1 MIVISGSNVA
11 IIVAA
16 LMAFFQR
23 MFGSRRA
30 IYPTLVGIGC
40 YALLVGGDAA
50 VLRAAAMGGIVVL
63 AAALNRRGTALVG
76 LAAACWAITLVN
88 PLMVWDL
95 GFQLSSIAT
104 ASLIL
109 FTPAITAQF
118 GKLLPGMHGGALT
131 ASLAGACRTAPVDGP
146 GMQAK
151 TMAGGLLHGL
161 ITDALIVTLA
171 ANVLVLPLIVR
182 YFARL
187 SLVSVLTNLAIAPV
201 QPLILLWGT
210 LGVLAGM
217 IGIPALAPL
226 FLWVAW
232 LGLYWTV
239 VAVEWSA
246 ALPGAS
252 VGITAFGTTRLLA
265 VYALIFGLRQ
275 RRHLAEATYRI
286 FQRLRDFG
294 LNRVVQPTMLGILGV
309 VMLLVWSA
317 ALSQPDG
324 RLHVTFLDIGQGD
337 GMLIQ
342 TPSGRQVLIDGGSE
356 PQRLFAELGRVM
368 PFWDRKID
376 VVVLTHPDSDHM
388 NAQIETPLR
397 FAIDYGVETE
407 ISQQNPD
414 ADPWRR
420 ALASQDVAIQIQRTG
435 GWIDLGDGV
444 ALWVLWPPPGGFQA
458 ESVDNENSL
467 VLKLVYG
474 DFSVLL
480 TGDAGLTSE
489 AAWMQAKLPL
499 TATVL
504 KVGHHGSSHSTGK
517 DLVAAVDPQIAV
529 IQVSAEN
536 KYGHPTDEVLDILR
550 GRLVLRNDQQGAIQI
565 VSDGRQ
571 MWVTQETG
579 SQQLE

>member
-1 MIVISGSNVA
+1 
-11 IIVAA
+11 
-16 LMAFFQR
+16 
-23 MFGSRRA
+23 
-30 IYPTLVGIGC
+30 
-40 YALLVGGDAA
+40 
-50 VLRAAAMGGIVVL
+50 
-63 AAALNRRGTALVG
+63 
-76 LAAACWAITLVN
+76 
-88 PLMVWDL
+88 
-95 GFQLSSIAT
+95 
-104 ASLIL
+104 
-109 FTPAITAQF
+109 
-118 GKLLPGMHGGALT
+118 
-131 ASLAGACRTAPVDGP
+131 
-146 GMQAK
+146 
-151 TMAGGLLHGL
+151 
-161 ITDALIVTLA
+161 
-171 ANVLVLPLIVR
+171 
-182 YFARL
+182 
-187 SLVSVLTNLAIAPV
+187 
-201 QPLILLWGT
+201 
-210 LGVLAGM
+210 
-217 IGIPALAPL
+217 
-226 FLWVAW
+226 
-232 LGLYWTV
+232 
-239 VAVEWSA
+239 
-246 ALPGAS
+246 
-252 VGITAFGTTRLLA
+252 
-265 VYALIFGLRQ
+265 
-275 RRHLAEATYRI
+275 
-286 FQRLRDFG
+286 
-294 LNRVVQPTMLGILGV
+294 
-309 VMLLVWSA
+309 
-317 ALSQPDG
+317 
-324 RLHVTFLDIGQGD
+324 
-337 GMLIQ
+337 
-342 TPSGRQVLIDGGSE
+342 
-356 PQRLFAELGRVM
+356 M